1 MQTDRLEINKR
12 IERISYIQNSMG
24 KLPPQALELEEALL
38 GSILLNKESF
48 GIASEIITSECFYKD
63 SHQKIFKACEN
74 MFNKSQPID
83 LLTVPVELRLMGD
96 LEMIGGA
103 YALVE
108 LTSYV
113 SREVDIEFC
122 ARIIYQK
129 FLQREM
135 IRVSTETISQAYEDT
150 TDVFDLIE
158 KNQSDVFGLAVV
170 GNKKEILGIDSLV
183 TDCIDYLKTPSV
195 NGLTGIGTGFKDIDK
210 VTGGW
215 QNSDLII
222 IAARPAMGKCLG
234 KGTNVIMFDGSIKK
248 VEDVLVGDKL
258 MGVDST
264 PRNVLSLAR
273 GREQM
278 YWVRQNKG
286 IDYRVNESHILS
298 LKRSGT
304 QGQTKHGSILNIPLK
319 EYLSQSNKF
328 KTRNKGYKVGVEFS
342 EKIVEIDPYFLGLW
356 LGDGK
361 CSNQSISNPDIEI
374 INYLQSMADKMDMNL
389 TNYKFKDKC
398 PLLSIVKKC
407 GSNNKVIDILRNI
420 NVLDNKHIPDNF
432 LLNSR
437 KNRLL
442 LLAGLVDT
450 DGFYDKNHGVVEII
464 QVNKKLSQQIK
475 YLCHTLGLACTIKE
489 VTKGIKSR
497 NFTGQ
502 YYRLI
507 ISGDLHLIPTKIK
520 RKQATKSIN
529 KRNVLVTGIKV
540 EKDILD
546 DYYGFTIDGDRLFLL
561 EDCTVTHNTAFV
573 LNVAKNACLQYN
585 VPTLFFSLEMSAK
598 QLTHRIVA
606 DESNVMYERIKH
618 KTLSFHE
625 VDVLQSD
632 IKKLSQS
639 KLFIDDT
646 PTLNPYDFRV
656 KARRMKQKHGIGLI
670 VIDYLQLMEGG
681 IKSKQ
686 NGNREQEISQISRSL
701 KQVAK
706 ELDIPVIAL
715 SQLSRAVESRQG
727 GSKRPQLSDLRE
739 SGSIE
744 QDADM
749 VGFLYRPEYYNI
761 LEDAEGRST
770 VGLCELIFQKNR
782 AGVCDTVKLD
792 FNGAYMRFKDWNEG
806 YVPPS
811 NFRSLV
817 EPKNKQDDED
827 RPF

>member
-1 MQTDRLEINKR
+1 MQTDRANRLSMIH
-12 IERISYIQNSMG
+12 SGMG

-48 GIASEIITSECFYKD
+48 GIASEIITSDCFYKD

-222 IAARPAMGKCLG
+222 IAARPAMGK
-234 KGTNVIMFDGSIKK
+234 
-248 VEDVLVGDKL
+248 
-258 MGVDST
+258 
-264 PRNVLSLAR
+264 
-273 GREQM
+273 
-278 YWVRQNKG
+278 
-286 IDYRVNESHILS
+286 
-298 LKRSGT
+298 
-304 QGQTKHGSILNIPLK
+304 
-319 EYLSQSNKF
+319 
-328 KTRNKGYKVGVEFS
+328 
-342 EKIVEIDPYFLGLW
+342 
-356 LGDGK
+356 
-361 CSNQSISNPDIEI
+361 
-374 INYLQSMADKMDMNL
+374 
-389 TNYKFKDKC
+389 
-398 PLLSIVKKC
+398 
-407 GSNNKVIDILRNI
+407 
-420 NVLDNKHIPDNF
+420 
-432 LLNSR
+432 
-437 KNRLL
+437 
-442 LLAGLVDT
+442 
-450 DGFYDKNHGVVEII
+450 
-464 QVNKKLSQQIK
+464 
-475 YLCHTLGLACTIKE
+475 
-489 VTKGIKSR
+489 
-497 NFTGQ
+497 
-502 YYRLI
+502 
-507 ISGDLHLIPTKIK
+507 
-520 RKQATKSIN
+520 
-529 KRNVLVTGIKV
+529 
-540 EKDILD
+540 
-546 DYYGFTIDGDRLFLL
+546 
-561 EDCTVTHNTAFV
+561 TAFV

-625 VDVLQSD
+625 IDVLKTD

-761 LEDAEGRST
+761 LEDSEGRST

-817 EPKNKQDDED
+817 EPKFDKDDED